1 MAHESIQT
9 RGRIRELLSKLSVED
24 SDGATVKRDRFL
36 ALLKSQFGYTN
47 EKAVDELER
56 LLKQFNRINQ
66 SLGIHRSR
74 LNFKQPHTVSLET
87 VDKMTDH

>member
-1 MAHESIQT
+1 MPHESIQT

-24 SDGATVKRDRFL
+24 SGGTTVKRDRFL

-47 EKAVDELER
+47 EKAVDELEI
-56 LLKQFNRINQ
+56 LLKQFDRINK

-74 LNFKQPHTVSLET
+74 LNYKQPHTESLET
-87 VDKMTDH
+87 VE